1 MANGIQIYHGEV
13 SKCSCGIVD
22 HPEKAQERAC
32 GFCFNRGFVASC
44 LACEGKGQVTQK
56 MAGGPGTM
64 SATCIACGGAGMFG
78 VNKPEGW
85 TDEPVAAEEPTPD
98 PEPVPPAAEPTKD
111 PAPKP
116 GKTSKAAAKAETVEP
131 PVLVGA

>member
-13 SKCSCGIVD
+13 KKCTCGIAD
-22 HPEKAQERAC
+22 NPGSSERSC
-32 GFCFNRGFVASC
+32 SFCFNRGFVASC

-64 SATCIACGGAGMFG
+64 SATCIACGGIGMFG

-98 PEPVPPAAEPTKD
+98 PGPVPPVAEPTKD
-111 PAPKP
+111 PAPKT
-116 GKTSKAAAKAETVEP
+116 GKAAKAAAKAETE
-131 PVLVGA
+131 VLVGA